1 MTDLNISARVGAVV
15 IGRNEGERLILC
27 LTSLGKQLNKIVYVD
42 SGSTDNS
49 LENAAMMDIEVINL
63 NLNQPFTA
71 ARARNEGFRHL
82 IQVFPEVEYVQF
94 VDGDCEVV
102 STWFNESIVF
112 IDSNQDY
119 AAICGRRRERYPEQS
134 IYNLMCDIEWNT
146 PIGDAKACGGDA
158 MFRVKAF
165 NQVEGYRNDLI
176 AGEEPELC
184 LRLRA
189 SGWKIRRLDT
199 EMTMHDAAITKFSQ
213 WWKRNVRSGYAFA
226 EGAYLHGAAPDKHW
240 VKESRR
246 AMIWGLLIPILAIL
260 LGMLSWLLAVIT
272 MLVYPLQI
280 TRLTVRNLKLTIK
293 HPLKIAFFNVLS
305 KFAEMYGQLN
315 YYYLRFFRKTPK
327 LIEYK

>member
-1 MTDLNISARVGAVV
+1 MTELNISARVGAVV
-15 IGRNEGERLILC
+15 IGRNEGERLSRC
-27 LTSLGKQLNKIVYVD
+27 LTSLAKQLNKIVYVD

-71 ARARNEGFRHL
+71 ARVRNEGFRHL

-102 STWFNESIVF
+102 LTWFNESIVF

-119 AAICGRRRERYPEQS
+119 AAVCGRRRERYPEQS

-184 LRLRA
+184 VRLRA
-189 SGWKIRRLDT
+189 SGWKIMRLDS

-226 EGAYLHGAAPDKHW
+226 EGAYLHGAAPNKHW

-260 LGMLSWLLAVIT
+260 LGTLSWLLAVIT

-280 TRLTVRNLKLTIK
+280 TRLAVRNLKLTIK

-305 KFAEMYGQLN
+305 KFAEMYGQIN

>member
-112 IDSNQDY
+112 SDSNQEY
-119 AAICGRRRERYPEQS
+119 AAICVRRRERSPEQT
-134 IYNLMCDIEWNT
+134 IYNLMCEWFENEFVVKNDLGLCWYEYSLEELFRDSFGVNGFMYKLFSIEDIE
-146 PIGDAKACGGDA
+146 
-158 MFRVKAF
+158 
-165 NQVEGYRNDLI
+165 
-176 AGEEPELC
+176 
-184 LRLRA
+184 
-189 SGWKIRRLDT
+189 S
-199 EMTMHDAAITKFSQ
+199 
-213 WWKRNVRSGYAFA
+213 
-226 EGAYLHGAAPDKHW
+226 
-240 VKESRR
+240 
-246 AMIWGLLIPILAIL
+246 
-260 LGMLSWLLAVIT
+260 
-272 MLVYPLQI
+272 
-280 TRLTVRNLKLTIK
+280 KLYS
-293 HPLKIAFFNVLS
+293 N
-305 KFAEMYGQLN
+305 
-315 YYYLRFFRKTPK
+315 
-327 LIEYK
+327 